1 MATAQKK
8 KKKTKESA
16 PAASRGLDA
25 RRLATAA
32 PPTAVETLSRTIVD
46 DGGSVLAVY
55 RDPLGGHWQMLA
67 GLPIDRVEPTPY
79 QRDLSE
85 AHVGRVANAIDKLD
99 RYLDPVIAVPAGD
112 GKYWSPNGYHRL
124 GAMRELGAKSIVA
137 LVVPEP
143 EVAHRILL
151 LNTEKAHNLR
161 ERALEVSRLAE
172 ALVGAR
178 RSARARVCDRVRGG
192 GARHARSLL
201 PAERSLLGRSVS
213 SRSSS
218 AATNSSAS
226 KLPTALAARRLRA
239 EKLLE
244 LNELVN
250 EAVKSMKSRGL
261 ESPYLKA
268 FVVARINPLR
278 FQRKPTADFDETID
292 KMLAQR
298 APLRFH
304 EGQGRPGGAQ
314 RRRAVDGGMT
324 GMLERSRVPLFNGPT
339 AVEEM
344 SRLRA
349 ELGAA
354 PKLLIKRD
362 DAIPFG
368 FGGNKVRKL
377 EYALAQALA
386 FQAPTRSSRSAVCSR
401 TTREPRRRP
410 RQSSG

>member
-1 MATAQKK
+1 MAATKPRAKK
-8 KKKTKESA
+8 KRAVA

-25 RRLATAA
+25 RRLASATPPASVAA
-32 PPTAVETLSRTIVD
+32 LGRAIED
-46 DGGSVLAVY
+46 DGGSVLATY
-55 RDPLGGHWQMLA
+55 RDPLGGHWQLLA
-67 GLPIDRVEPTPY
+67 SLPLDRVEPTPF

-161 ERALEVSRLAE
+161 ERALEVARLAE
-172 ALVGAR
+172 ALA
-178 RSARARVCDRVRGG
+178 ALDDRPEREFAIEFEEAALVTLGLCYQQNGRFSG
-192 GARHARSLL
+192 GAYHPILKRCDKF
-201 PAERSLLGRSVS
+201 LG
-213 SRSSS
+213 
-218 AATNSSAS
+218 S
-226 KLPTALAARRLRA
+226 KLPTALDVRRLRA

-250 EAVKSMKSRGL
+250 EAVKGMKARGL

-292 KMLAQR
+292 KMLGSARRFDAGKIR
-298 APLRFH
+298 ADQVARS
-304 EGQGRPGGAQ
+304 GGAP
-314 RRRAVDGGMT
+314 
-324 GMLERSRVPLFNGPT
+324 SS
-339 AVEEM
+339 EE
-344 SRLRA
+344 
-349 ELGAA
+349 
-354 PKLLIKRD
+354 
-362 DAIPFG
+362 
-368 FGGNKVRKL
+368 
-377 EYALAQALA
+377 
-386 FQAPTRSSRSAVCSR
+386 
-401 TTREPRRRP
+401 
-410 RQSSG
+410 